1 MNNII
6 ALFQLLPAIIAAMKA
21 IEEAIP
27 GQGAG
32 EQKLAAVRGLLEA
45 VNGAFD
51 TATWSKVAGM
61 IGTLVALFNTSGV
74 FKK

>member
-1 MNNII
+1 MNQVI
-6 ALFQLLPAIIAAMKA
+6 AIFQLLPAIIAAMKA

-27 GQGAG
+27 GHGAG

-51 TATWSKVAGM
+51 PDTWKKVAGM
-61 IGTLVALFNTSGV
+61 VGTLVALFNTSGV